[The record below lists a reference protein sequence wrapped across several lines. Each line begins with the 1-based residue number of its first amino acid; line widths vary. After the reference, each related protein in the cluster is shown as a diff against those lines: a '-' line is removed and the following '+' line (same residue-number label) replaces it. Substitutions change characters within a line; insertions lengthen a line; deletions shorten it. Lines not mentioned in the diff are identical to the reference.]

1 MTRFSLQHPWLLE
14 IVAALLLGA
23 ASGLVHPTAALAQVT
38 TDAVWIEDALPAG
51 ATPDGTGETWSWVSS
66 NPAPFSGTL
75 SHRSA
80 IVAGVHQHWFTDATA
95 TMKVGVGDT
104 LFTYVWLD
112 PANPP
117 AEIMLQW
124 NDGSE
129 ETWNHRAYW
138 GANLI
143 AFGTDGTVGQRYMGP
158 LPALGQW
165 VKLTIPAEWVA
176 LEGTTVSGMAFALY
190 DGRASW
196 DRSGTTSHNQ
206 LLLRG
211 SITSGTPT
219 GGVAISGT
227 NNANCS
233 PTDAAGAY
241 VCAVPYGWSGSITP
255 QSNGYTFAPPSR
267 TYSNVTAGTASDNY
281 TVVAAVD
288 LHPRSMAVAPSGSFQ
303 FGATKIN
310 SAALLIWSVDGIA
323 GGNAAVGTISPTGLY
338 TAPATTGTHA
348 ITATLQGTSVT
359 GSATVGVNN
368 YRGVFTYHNDNTRT
382 GANQGELVL
391 KPANVVSAQFGKL
404 FTLPVDGEIYAQP
417 LYVSGV
423 AIPGQG
429 VRNVVYVATQHDS
442 VYAFDA
448 DGGGPVP
455 LWHVN
460 FLGSGITTESP
471 ANVDSDAYLDEIGI
485 ASTPVIDPATSTIYV
500 VAYTVESGHYVHRLH
515 ALDLATGAEKFGGPV
530 VVTASSPGSDDTS
543 RNGRVPFIPFRELQ
557 RPALLLQNNVVYVAF
572 ASHGDHGPYH
582 GWVLGYDAQNL
593 KQIAVHNSTPDGIY
607 GGVWMSGGGLAA
619 DASNNVYF
627 LTGNGTF
634 DANVGGNDYGD
645 SFVKLGTAGRAFT
658 LADYFTP
665 YNEATLEATD
675 QDISA
680 GGIVLFTGTAGEPL
694 AVGLGK
700 TGTLYLVNRNSMG
713 HYQPGSNSQIT
724 QSFQTPAS
732 LYLSVPAFWQNYL
745 YIVPSIGG
753 GATQYRFSSGMF
765 GTTPVARNSTAFK
778 FPGAVPAISSNGASN
793 GIMWLLPA
801 DGWRTRTPAILH
813 AYDAT
818 NIAVELYNSSQ
829 AGSRDALGPAIKFA
843 VPTVVNGKV
852 YVPTG
857 NSLAIFGP
865 LTAATSYQVSGAV
878 SGAVVSGVGFT
889 ATGGVSCSSSDPAG
903 HYACTVPQGWSGTV
917 TPALTG
923 YTFAPPSRT
932 YANVS
937 ADQTGQNYVATVANG
952 GGGIVWVDDALP
964 TGATPAG
971 DGEGWNWISNN
982 PAPYSG
988 TLAHQSVLASG
999 MHQHYF
1005 TGATSTLS
1013 VGTDN
1018 ALFAYVYLDS
1028 ANPPRELMLQWNDG
1042 TWEHR
1047 AYWGANLIAWGSDG
1061 TVSRRYIGP
1070 LPATGQWTRLSIPA
1084 TQVGLAGRTLN
1095 GMAFTVYDG
1104 RATWDYA
1111 GRYKVWVDDAVPAG
1125 ATATGTNEGWNWV
1138 SSNPTPFGGT
1148 LAHQSAL
1155 ASGVHQHYFTG
1166 ASSTL
1171 AVGAADTLFAYV
1183 YLDAANPPSEVML
1196 QWNAGTWEHRAYWGA
1211 NLIPWG
1217 TDGTPSRRNMGPLP
1231 PAGQW
1236 VRLSVPAAQVGLA
1249 GSTVNG
1255 IAFTLYNGRATWDF
1269 AGK

>member
-1 MTRFSLQHPWLLE
+1 MTRFALKRPWLPE
-14 IVAALLLGA
+14 IVVALLFSA
-23 ASGLVHPTAALAQVT
+23 TCGLVGPAPALAQVT
-38 TDAVWIEDALPAG
+38 TDTVWIEDALPPG
-51 ATPDGTGETWSWVSS
+51 ATPAGTSESWSWVSS

-80 IVAGVHQHWFTDATA
+80 IVAGVHQHYFTGATA

-143 AFGTDGTVGQRYMGP
+143 DFGIDGTVGRRYMGP

-190 DGRASW
+190 NGRASW
-196 DRSGTTSHNQ
+196 DRSGTTSQNH

-227 NNANCS
+227 NNAQCS
-233 PTDAAGAY
+233 PTDATGAY
-241 VCAVPYGWSGSITP
+241 VCAVPYGWSGTITP

-267 TYSNVTAGTASDNY
+267 TYSNVTSGTANDNY
-281 TVVAAVD
+281 SVVAAVGIS
-288 LHPRSMAVAPSGSFQ
+288 PRSVAVAPSGSSQ
-303 FGATKIN
+303 FGATIIN
-310 SAALLIWSVDGIA
+310 SAALLIWSVDGIV
-323 GGNAAVGTISPTGLY
+323 GGNTAVGTVSATGLY
-338 TAPATTGTHA
+338 HAPATTGTHT

-368 YRGVFTYHNDNTRT
+368 YRGVFTYHNDNART
-382 GANQGELVL
+382 GANQGEVVL
-391 KPANVVSAQFGKL
+391 KPANVVTAQFGKL
-404 FTLPVDGEIYAQP
+404 ATLPVDGEIYAQP
-417 LYVSGV
+417 LYVSNV
-423 AIPGQG
+423 AIPGRG
-429 VRNVVYVATQHDS
+429 LRNVVYVATQHDS

-448 DGGGPVP
+448 DGGGPA

-460 FLGSGITTESP
+460 FLGTGISTVSP
-471 ANVDSDAYLDEIGI
+471 EDVDSDAYLDEIGI
-485 ASTPVIDPATSTIYV
+485 AGTPVIDSATSTIYV

-530 VVTASSPGSDDTS
+530 VVTASSPGSDSTS
-543 RNGRVPFIPFRELQ
+543 RNGRVPWIPFRHLQ
-557 RPALLLQNNVVYVAF
+557 RAALLLQNNVVYVAF

-582 GWVLGYDAQNL
+582 GWVLGYDAQSL
-593 KQIAVHNSTPDGIY
+593 KQIAVHNPTPDGIY
-607 GGVWMSGGGLAA
+607 GGVWMSGSGLAA
-619 DASNNVYF
+619 DASNNIYF
-627 LTGNGTF
+627 ITGNGTF
-634 DANVGGNDYGD
+634 DANAGGNDYGD
-645 SFVKLGTAGRAFT
+645 SFMKLSTASRAFT

-665 YNEATLEATD
+665 YDEATLDAAD
-675 QDISA
+675 QDVGA
-680 GGIVLFTGTAGEPL
+680 GGILLFTGSAGEPL
-694 AVGLGK
+694 AVGLSKLGM
-700 TGTLYLVNRNSMG
+700 LYLVNRNSMG
-713 HYQPGSNSQIT
+713 HYRAGSNSQIT

-745 YIVPSIGG
+745 YMVPSIGG
-753 GATQYRFSSGMF
+753 GAAQFLFSSGKF
-765 GTTPVARNSTAFK
+765 GTTPFARNATTFK

-801 DGWRTRTPAILH
+801 DGWKTRTPAILR

-829 AGSRDALGPAIKFA
+829 AGSRDSLGPAIKFA

-865 LTAATSYQVSGAV
+865 LAMTTNYQISGTV

-889 ATGGVSCSSSDPAG
+889 ATGGVTCTSSDATG

-917 TPALTG
+917 TPALSG
-923 YTFAPPSRT
+923 YAFAPPSRT
-932 YANVS
+932 YANVG
-937 ADQTGQNYVATVANG
+937 ADQTGQNYVATVPT
-952 GGGIVWVDDALP
+952 GGGIVWVDDAVP
-964 TGATPAG
+964 TGGIPAG
-971 DGEGWNWISNN
+971 NGEGWNWISSN

-988 TLAHQSVLASG
+988 TRAHQSALAAG

-1005 TGATSTLS
+1005 TGATTTLP
-1013 VGTDN
+1013 VGVGN
-1018 ALFAYVYLDS
+1018 ALFAYVYLDP
-1028 ANPPRELMLQWNDG
+1028 ANPPSELMLQWNDG

-1047 AYWGANLIAWGSDG
+1047 AYWGANLIAWGTDG
-1061 TVSRRYIGP
+1061 TVSRRYMGP
-1070 LPATGQWTRLSIPA
+1070 LPASGQWTRLSIPA
-1084 TQVGLAGRTLN
+1084 TQVGVGGSTLN
-1095 GMAFTVYDG
+1095 GMAFAVYNG

-1111 GRYKVWVDDAVPAG
+1111 GRYKVWVEDAVPAG
-1125 ATATGTNEGWNWV
+1125 ATASGTNEGWNWV
-1138 SSNPTPFGGT
+1138 SSNPTPFGGA

-1155 ASGVHQHYFTG
+1155 LAGVHQHYFTG
-1166 ASSTL
+1166 ATPTL
-1171 AVGAADTLFAYV
+1171 SVGAADTLFAYV
-1183 YLDAANPPSEVML
+1183 YLDAANPPREVML
-1196 QWNAGTWEHRAYWGA
+1196 QWNDGTWEHRAYWGA
-1211 NLIPWG
+1211 NLITWG
-1217 TDGTPSRRNMGPLP
+1217 TDGTASRRFMGPLP
-1231 PAGQW
+1231 PTGQW
-1236 VRLSVPAAQVGLA
+1236 VKLSVPAAQVGLA
-1249 GSTVNG
+1249 GRPVNG
-1255 IAFTLYNGRATWDF
+1255 IAFALYDGRATWDF